1 MLAIAIASTHYRPQ
15 GNMTDN
21 NADSPGPTMMEELE
35 VFYDPQ
41 SVDENNCH
49 VTPAKSTNEVTG
61 PSTPPTVESAASAD
75 ADQTAASED
84 LPALAP
90 RRLDADLAVGGGA
103 DESTSE
109 RAAAAAAVDASEI
122 DLLIQQLDEVEAD
135 FSAKL
140 QSAEIT
146 IREKDAIIGAL
157 GHNIRELKEDN
168 GRLRLDLQL
177 QKDVV
182 ELTRT
187 ELDKTNGRLLEARE
201 EIAQQASEYDKLL
214 EQEVHRLEVRA
225 KRVEKE
231 VVSQAEGQFA
241 QAKQLYDAV
250 LAQRDELKMERND
263 LHKQLQVSKD
273 QAKRR
278 ETKAKTTEADLL
290 ATIAGLKAEVAASEA
305 RAMSLQRERKVAS
318 EEAEDR
324 IRVLEEALEQSD
336 KERMSMKEEW
346 MLARTNEERLVK
358 ENAELNIMCEELM
371 SIVEGGNGEK

>member
-1 MLAIAIASTHYRPQ
+1 
-15 GNMTDN
+15 
-21 NADSPGPTMMEELE
+21 MMEELE

-41 SVDENNCH
+41 TVDENNCH

-61 PSTPPTVESAASAD
+61 PLTPPTVESAASAD
-75 ADQTAASED
+75 ADHTAASED
-84 LPALAP
+84 SPVLAP

-140 QSAEIT
+140 QAAETT

-157 GHNIRELKEDN
+157 GHNIRGIKEDN

-201 EIAQQASEYDKLL
+201 EIAQQANEYEKLL

-250 LAQRDELKMERND
+250 LAQRDELKLERND
-263 LHKQLQVSKD
+263 LSKQLQVSKD

-278 ETKAKTTEADLL
+278 ETKAKTAEADLL
-290 ATIAGLKAEVAASEA
+290 AIIAGLKAEVAASEA

-336 KERMSMKEEW
+336 KERASMKEEW
-346 MLARTNEERLVK
+346 MSARTNEERLVK
-358 ENAELNIMCEELM
+358 ENAELNVMCEELM
-371 SIVEGGNGEK
+371 SIVEGANTGNGEK

>member
-1 MLAIAIASTHYRPQ
+1 MDVTNTDALGLAT
-15 GNMTDN
+15 G
-21 NADSPGPTMMEELE
+21 EEHE
-35 VFYDPQ
+35 IFYDPQ
-41 SVDENNCH
+41 SVDQNNSH
-49 VTPAKSTNEVTG
+49 VTPAKSKNEGTG
-61 PSTPPTVESAASAD
+61 PSTPPTVESAASSD
-75 ADQTAASED
+75 AEHVTALDDS
-84 LPALAP
+84 PALDP

-103 DESTSE
+103 DKSTSE
-109 RAAAAAAVDASEI
+109 RAAAAAVVDASEI

-140 QSAEIT
+140 HNAETT

-201 EIAQQASEYDKLL
+201 EIAQQANEYEKLL

-250 LAQRDELKMERND
+250 LSQQDELKLERND
-263 LHKQLQVSKD
+263 ISKQLQASKD

-278 ETKAKTTEADLL
+278 EAKAKTAEADLL
-290 ATIAGLKAEVAASEA
+290 ATIASLKAEVAASEA

-336 KERMSMKEEW
+336 KERASMKEEW
-346 MLARTNEERLVK
+346 MLARTNEERLAK
-358 ENAELNIMCEELM
+358 ENAELNVMCEELM
-371 SIVEGGNGEK
+371 SIVEGANTGNGGD

>member
-1 MLAIAIASTHYRPQ
+1 M
-15 GNMTDN
+15 
-21 NADSPGPTMMEELE
+21 
-35 VFYDPQ
+35 
-41 SVDENNCH
+41 
-49 VTPAKSTNEVTG
+49 TPAKSTNEVAG

-75 ADQTAASED
+75 AEHATA
-84 LPALAP
+84 LGNPLALAP
-90 RRLDADLAVGGGA
+90 RRLDADLAVSGA
-103 DESTSE
+103 DKSSTS
-109 RAAAAAAVDASEI
+109 AQSAAAAVDASEI

-140 QSAEIT
+140 QNAETT
-146 IREKDAIIGAL
+146 IREKDDIIGAL

-168 GRLRLDLQL
+168 GRVRRDLQL

-182 ELTRT
+182 ELTQT

-201 EIAQQASEYDKLL
+201 EIAQQANEYEKLL

-250 LAQRDELKMERND
+250 LAERDELKLERND
-263 LHKQLQVSKD
+263 LSKQLQATKD

-278 ETKAKTTEADLL
+278 ETKAKTAKVDLL

-346 MLARTNEERLVK
+346 MSARTNEERLAK
-358 ENAELNIMCEELM
+358 ENAELNVMCEELM
-371 SIVEGGNGEK
+371 SIVEGANSGNGEK